1 MLAATMF
8 AGCFPHNARNR
19 TIAEITEGAVAV
31 TGIVIEGFVQ
41 SGADCDMNAH
51 PPGEPP
57 VQCKQDASI
66 AGGIGVGL
74 ILAGLVGFIATISA
88 AEDDDSKPKP
98 IEIKAAPG
106 PMIVVPDGN
115 PPATP
120 PPTPAPTPP
129 SAPAPN

>member
-1 MLAATMF
+1 MLVASLS

-31 TGIVIEGFVQ
+31 TGVVIEGFVQ

-51 PPGEPP
+51 APGEPP
-57 VQCKQDASI
+57 IQCKQDASI

-74 ILAGLVGFIATISA
+74 ILAGIVGFIATISA
-88 AEDDDSKPKP
+88 AEDDDTKPKP
-98 IEIKAAPG
+98 IEIKAQPEPG
-106 PMIVVPDGN
+106 PTIVVPTGN

-120 PPTPAPTPP
+120 APTPP
-129 SAPAPN
+129 PAN